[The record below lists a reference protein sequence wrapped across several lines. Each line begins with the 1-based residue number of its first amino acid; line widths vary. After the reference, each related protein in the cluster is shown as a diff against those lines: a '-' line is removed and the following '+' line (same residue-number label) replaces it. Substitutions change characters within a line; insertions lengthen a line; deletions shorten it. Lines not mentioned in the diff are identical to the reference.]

1 MKKFLTQYFLCAYL
15 DNKYVKDKH
24 IAAQHI
30 IKLKCSDVIGR
41 AFNYEWILIRLMILN
56 LDSNSF
62 LFWTQ
67 NLYLFYVWLV
77 KTMTSQTT
85 FFLIISLV
93 KQVLQIQSFCF
104 LSSYSIFGHSLSSIN
119 YLYLEYTTHTKF
131 LKKCQQNI
139 HS

>member
-1 MKKFLTQYFLCAYL
+1 
-15 DNKYVKDKH
+15 
-24 IAAQHI
+24 
-30 IKLKCSDVIGR
+30 
-41 AFNYEWILIRLMILN
+41 MILN

-93 KQVLQIQSFCF
+93 KQVLQIQFFCF

-119 YLYLEYTTHTKF
+119 YLYLEYTIHTKF

-139 HS
+139 HSLSVFCCCCYLRKYCVTWISTRRHQNKLLWGRYDLLITVI

>member
-1 MKKFLTQYFLCAYL
+1 
-15 DNKYVKDKH
+15 
-24 IAAQHI
+24 
-30 IKLKCSDVIGR
+30 
-41 AFNYEWILIRLMILN
+41 MILN

-62 LFWTQ
+62 LLWTK
-67 NLYLFYVWLV
+67 NLYLFCVWLV

-139 HS
+139 HSLSVFFCCCYLRKCGVTWISTRRHQNKLLWGRCDLLITVI